1 MKHIKVVIGS
11 NFGDEGKGLMTH
23 IFSKIAKDDSV
34 LNVLY
39 NGGVQR
45 GHTVNGHVFHCFG
58 SGAFDGATTFYDED
72 FMVNPIGWN
81 VETSE
86 LGYAPNL
93 IIHPEARVTTPFD
106 MEINRAIERRRGD
119 SRHGSCGM
127 GIFETKQRTYSVPIY
142 VKDLT
147 DEYILYKKLQEV
159 RRYAEERCK
168 ELKLSFDI
176 SSVSIDDFMV
186 SSKKMIDHSKI
197 LGDETLSL
205 FDTVIYEAGQG
216 LLLSQSNM
224 DYFPNLTPSFT
235 GSEIISFDINNAPK
249 DTDIEI
255 CYVTRP
261 YLTRHGAGRFDTE
274 CKKNEINP
282 LIVDKTNQPNEFQEF
297 LRFGY
302 FDIDS
307 FIDRVE
313 RDFNFYKRTVTKSV
327 AITQLNYTDN
337 KLVCKNS
344 KEDVYKI
351 TDNFDRN
358 YLLDN
363 EEF

>member
-1 MKHIKVVIGS
+1 M
-11 NFGDEGKGLMTH
+11 
-23 IFSKIAKDDSV
+23 
-34 LNVLY
+34 NVLY

-58 SGAFDGATTFYDED
+58 SGAFDGATTFYNED

-106 MEINRAIERRRGD
+106 MEINRAIERQRGD

-127 GIFETKQRTYSVPIY
+127 GIFETKQRTYNVPIY

-186 SSKKMIDHSKI
+186 SSKKMIDHSI
-197 LGDETLSL
+197 ISGNEVLRLY
-205 FDTVIYEAGQG
+205 DTVIYEGGQG
-216 LLLSQSNM
+216 LLLSQSNK

-235 GSEIISFDINNAPK
+235 GSETISLAINEVPK
-249 DTDIEI
+249 NVDVEV

-261 YLTRHGAGRFDTE
+261 YFTRHGAGRFDTE

-282 LIVDKTNQPNEFQEF
+282 LIVDKTNQPNEFQES

-313 RDFNFYKRTVTKSV
+313 WDFNFYKRPVTKSV
-327 AITQLNYTDN
+327 AITQLNYTN
-337 KLVCKNS
+337 GKLACKNS
-344 KEDVYKI
+344 REDTSKI
-351 TDNFDRN
+351 TDNFN
-358 YLLDN
+358 KYYLLDN

>member
-1 MKHIKVVIGS
+1 
-11 NFGDEGKGLMTH
+11 
-23 IFSKIAKDDSV
+23 
-34 LNVLY
+34 
-39 NGGVQR
+39 
-45 GHTVNGHVFHCFG
+45 
-58 SGAFDGATTFYDED
+58 
-72 FMVNPIGWN
+72 
-81 VETSE
+81 
-86 LGYAPNL
+86 
-93 IIHPEARVTTPFD
+93 
-106 MEINRAIERRRGD
+106 
-119 SRHGSCGM
+119 
-127 GIFETKQRTYSVPIY
+127 
-142 VKDLT
+142 
-147 DEYILYKKLQEV
+147 
-159 RRYAEERCK
+159 
-168 ELKLSFDI
+168 
-176 SSVSIDDFMV
+176 MV

-235 GSEIISFDINNAPK
+235 GSEVISFDINNAPK

-274 CKKNEINP
+274 CKKNEINH
-282 LIVDKTNQPNEFQEF
+282 LIVDKTNQSNEFQES

-313 RDFNFYKRTVTKSV
+313 WDFSFYKRPVTKSV

-344 KEDVYKI
+344 KEDVCKI
-351 TDNFDRN
+351 TDNFDRS

>member
-1 MKHIKVVIGS
+1 
-11 NFGDEGKGLMTH
+11 
-23 IFSKIAKDDSV
+23 
-34 LNVLY
+34 
-39 NGGVQR
+39 
-45 GHTVNGHVFHCFG
+45 
-58 SGAFDGATTFYDED
+58 
-72 FMVNPIGWN
+72 
-81 VETSE
+81 
-86 LGYAPNL
+86 
-93 IIHPEARVTTPFD
+93 
-106 MEINRAIERRRGD
+106 MEINRAIERQRGN

-127 GIFETKQRTYSVPIY
+127 GIFETKHRTYSVPIY

-197 LGDETLSL
+197 FGDETLSV

-235 GSEIISFDINNAPK
+235 GSEVISFDINNASK
-249 DTDIEI
+249 DVDVEI

-282 LIVDKTNQPNEFQEF
+282 LIIDKTNQPNEFQES

-313 RDFNFYKRTVTKSV
+313 RDFNFYKRPVTKSV

-351 TDNFDRN
+351 TDNFDRS